1 MKKFIAVLGD
11 TYSDVLVTG
20 VQDIPKMG
28 AVSKVS
34 NPIPIMLGGS
44 GANTS
49 VLMRSL
55 LMVNIELE
63 FFTSIGND
71 DWGILLRKHLENRG
85 VKLREANIDG
95 TLERICKTLTLIH
108 RSCKKPFSLTISRT
122 LLSSP

>member
-11 TYSDVLVTG
+11 TYADVLVTG
-20 VQDIPKMG
+20 VQDTPKMG

-44 GANTS
+44 GTNTS

-55 LMVNIELE
+55 LMANIELG

-85 VKLREANIDG
+85 VKLKEANIDG